1 MKNRKVKK
9 GIETYSPDFFFN
21 RELSLIEFNKRVL
34 EEASGNQHP
43 LLERLKFISILSSN
57 LDEFFMIRVAGLK
70 KQVAA
75 GIVELSFDGMT
86 PEEQLDEIRNRLVPL
101 YKKQEELL
109 MKEILPAMEKEN
121 IIIHHYKDLSK
132 KDKEYLFEHFNNCI
146 LPLLTPM
153 SLDPAHPFP
162 RVINRSLNIAF
173 LITDD
178 TDKNK
183 ETKIAFLQIPLV
195 LNRFVKLEHEA
206 GHHFVLVEQIIKAHS
221 NILFPGLKI
230 ITSNTFRVTRDADF
244 EIAEDEADDLLTEIA
259 EHLKIRRWGSAAVRL
274 EVSQNM
280 SEDIIKLLSRSLE
293 IDNSDVYIHE
303 RPLNLTDFM
312 DLLKIDKR
320 ELKDKPFQTRIL
332 PELGNENSDIFSLM
346 NKKDFIVHHPFD
358 SFTNSTL
365 KLLNESSNDPKVVAI
380 KITLYRVG
388 MNSPVV
394 AALKRAAENGKD
406 VTAFVE
412 LKARFDEENNIIWA
426 KELENVGVHV
436 VYGILGLK
444 THCKIAYIVRKEG
457 DKLNTYLH
465 LSTGNYNHSTARLY
479 TDIGFFTSNR
489 DFTNEAIFLFNYL
502 TGYSHY
508 KAWKNFFVAPINL
521 RRSIIE
527 LINRETEFTT
537 PDNPGLIIAK
547 MNSLAH
553 SEVIQALYRASK
565 HGVKIKL
572 LVRGICCLKPQIKG
586 LSENIEVR
594 SIIGR
599 FLEHSR
605 AFYFKN
611 NGNEEIYL
619 SSADWMTRNLQ
630 KRVEL
635 MFPVY
640 DNNLKKSIKNLL
652 DLYWKDNTKSWRLL
666 PDGNYEKLKPK
677 GKEAPFSAQ
686 EYLLNSI
693 KKSKQNFRLLF

>member
-1 MKNRKVKK
+1 MKKRKNKAN
-9 GIETYSPDFFFN
+9 IETYSPDFFFN

-34 EEASGNQHP
+34 EEATDNQHP

-70 KQVAA
+70 KQAAA

-86 PEEQLDEIRNRLVPL
+86 PVEQLTEIRNRLVPL

-109 MKEILPAMEKEN
+109 MNDILPALEKEN
-121 IIIHHYKDLSK
+121 IIIHHYKDLSN
-132 KDKEYLFEHFNNCI
+132 KDKKYLFEHFNNCI

-162 RVINRSLNIAF
+162 RVINASLNIAF
-173 LITDD
+173 HLLDET
-178 TDKNK
+178 NK
-183 ETKIAFLQIPLV
+183 RKDIKIAFLQIPLV
-195 LNRFVKLEHEA
+195 LNRFVKLERES
-206 GHHFVLVEQIIKAHS
+206 GNHFVLVEQIIKAHS
-221 NILFPGLKI
+221 NILFPGLTIKS
-230 ITSNTFRVTRDADF
+230 SNTFRVTRDADF
-244 EIAEDEADDLLTEIA
+244 EIAEDEAEDLLTEIA

-280 SEDIIKLLSRSLE
+280 SEDIIQLLSRSLE
-293 IDNSDVYIHE
+293 IDSSDVYIHK

-312 DLLKIDKR
+312 ELLKIDNR
-320 ELKDKPFQTRIL
+320 NLKDKPFQTRIL
-332 PELGNENSDIFSLM
+332 PELNNGNSDIFNLICK
-346 NKKDFIVHHPFD
+346 NDFIVHHPFD

-365 KLLNESSNDPKVVAI
+365 KLLNEASNDPKVVAI

-426 KELENVGVHV
+426 KELEQVGVHV
-436 VYGILGLK
+436 IYGILGLK
-444 THCKIAYIVRKEG
+444 THCKIAVIVRKE
-457 DKLNTYLH
+457 DKKLNTYLH

-479 TDIGFFTSNR
+479 TDIGFFTCNP

-502 TGYSHY
+502 TGYSNY
-508 KAWKNFFVAPINL
+508 KSWKNFFVAPINL

-537 PDNPGLIIAK
+537 PENPGLIIAK

-553 SEVIQALYRASK
+553 SEVINALYRASK

-572 LVRGICCLKPQIKG
+572 LVRGICCLKPQVKG

-594 SIIGR
+594 SVIGR

-635 MFPVY
+635 MFPIY
-640 DNNLKKSIKNLL
+640 DSTIKKSIKKLL
-652 DLYWKDNTKSWRLL
+652 DLYWKDNKKSWNLL
-666 PDGNYEKLKPK
+666 SNGNYKKLQPK
-677 GKEAPFSAQ
+677 GNDSGFSAQ
-686 EYLLNSI
+686 EYLLNNI
-693 KKSKQNFRLLF
+693 KKSKKIIQVLP